1 MGKNAIAGYLAFGRK
16 LCYNTC
22 VGKQKRTI
30 KKRAGMDLN
39 VLKYVVEVV
48 ETGSI
53 SKAAAN
59 LFMSQS
65 TLSTQI
71 AAME

>member
-1 MGKNAIAGYLAFGRK
+1 
-16 LCYNTC
+16 
-22 VGKQKRTI
+22 
-30 KKRAGMDLN
+30 MDLN